1 MENRFDMKKYF
12 LAPIFV
18 LFSLLFPSHGPS
30 AEEMVQIPAGPF
42 LMGGENSTQPAAPP
56 KKEVTLSPFFIDRVE
71 VTNKAFQNV
80 FPSHAFP
87 PGADNHPV
95 SLVTWE
101 EAKSYCERL
110 DKRLPTEEEWEKAA
124 RGTDGR
130 IYPWGNKA
138 LRTAAHPSTSGM
150 VKRNAGFN
158 KKDLSPYG
166 ALEMASSVWEWTL
179 GAEGEKK
186 IARGGV
192 WNLHLDY
199 EYSTTFDRIL
209 VEPDQRFIFLGFR
222 CVK

>member
-1 MENRFDMKKYF
+1 MKKYS
-12 LAPIFV
+12 LAQFFV
-18 LFSLLFPSHGPS
+18 LFGLLFLPHGLH
-30 AEEMVQIPAGPF
+30 AEEMVQIPEGPF
-42 LMGGENSTQPAAPP
+42 LMGEKNDTKPASP
-56 KKEVTLSPFFIDRVE
+56 KEVTLAPFFIDRVE
-71 VTNKAFQNV
+71 VTNKAFQKA

-150 VKRNAGFN
+150 VKRNVGFN

-179 GAEGEKK
+179 GDEAGKK

-209 VEPDQRFIFLGFR
+209 VGPDQRFIFLGFR

>member
-1 MENRFDMKKYF
+1 MQF
-12 LAPIFV
+12 A
-18 LFSLLFPSHGPS
+18 FSFSRSVCGRDGS
-30 AEEMVQIPAGPF
+30 DSGRAFSDGRGKQYAT
-42 LMGGENSTQPAAPP
+42 GGSPE
-56 KKEVTLSPFFIDRVE
+56 KEVTLSPFFIDRVE

-158 KKDLSPYG
+158 KRTSPLTARWRWPLPFGSGPSEPKGKRRSPAAGSGIFTSIMSIVQRSIGSWWNPISGLS
-166 ALEMASSVWEWTL
+166 S
-179 GAEGEKK
+179 
-186 IARGGV
+186 
-192 WNLHLDY
+192 
-199 EYSTTFDRIL
+199 
-209 VEPDQRFIFLGFR
+209 
-222 CVK
+222 

>member
-1 MENRFDMKKYF
+1 MKKYS
-12 LAPIFV
+12 LAQIFV
-18 LFSLLFPSHGPS
+18 LFGLLFLTHGLH
-30 AEEMVQIPAGPF
+30 AEEMVQIPEGPF
-42 LMGGENSTQPAAPP
+42 LMGEKNDTKPASP
-56 KKEVTLSPFFIDRVE
+56 KEVTLAPFFIDRVE
-71 VTNKAFQNV
+71 VSNKAFQKA
-80 FPSHAFP
+80 FPSHVFP

-124 RGTDGR
+124 RGPDGR

-138 LRTAAHPSTSGM
+138 LRTAAHSSTSGM
-150 VKRNAGFN
+150 VKRNTGFN

-179 GAEGEKK
+179 GDEGGKK

-209 VEPDQRFIFLGFR
+209 VGPDQRFIFLGFR